1 MFVLV
6 LDYVL
11 QEFEIERLINI
22 RLGNLLK
29 RKYLLLGKIEV
40 LEEKLKYIFELKK
53 LNRIDVKLEKIII
66 EYEKVCN
73 KIKYLKRLKEKKS

>member
-73 KIKYLKRLKEKKS
+73 KIKYLKRLKEKK